1 MAPAGNAIHGSVRP
15 DTCITTKLGSRLTPL
30 NTRQACAC
38 EAAHKAMKL
47 AQLSEPTVSLQM
59 DHACSTATNT
69 AGSNLHC
76 KVYGPSRS
84 PMPSDAN
91 QSLSEHACMCYPSVQ
106 SCSGT
111 LSIGASAS
119 QPCTLHQNENMM
131 LVTITAR
138 IVLYM
143 HVIQHLGLSDSNF
156 VGLGMRDIRCT
167 PMLIC
172 RPGIQ
177 HKESVVNCIQ

>member
-1 MAPAGNAIHGSVRP
+1 MAPARNAIHGSVRP
-15 DTCITTKLGSRLTPL
+15 DTCTTTKLGSRLTPL
-30 NTRQACAC
+30 NTRQACARG
-38 EAAHKAMKL
+38 AAHNLMICLKL

-59 DHACSTATNT
+59 DHACSTVTNT

-76 KVYGPSRS
+76 KVDGPSRS

-91 QSLSEHACMCYPSVQ
+91 QSLSEHSGACMCCPSVQ

-119 QPCTLHQNENMM
+119 QPCTPHLNENMI

-138 IVLYM
+138 IVL
-143 HVIQHLGLSDSNF
+143 
-156 VGLGMRDIRCT
+156 
-167 PMLIC
+167 
-172 RPGIQ
+172 
-177 HKESVVNCIQ
+177 